1 MIEKDISVVTH
12 KAVVSLPKDEFARI
26 NQLLSIHSLEGLSA
40 KELEEIGAAKNACE
54 GIFCAKFDN
63 GSALN
68 FDLCSGSNNYWDDVV
83 WKSADE
89 TTDITFDCEYELTES
104 IEFEVN
110 GELYVVTIALE

>member
-26 NQLLSIHSLEGLSA
+26 NQLLSIQSLEGLSTE
-40 KELEEIGAAKNACE
+40 ELKEIGAAKNVCE

>member
-26 NQLLSIHSLEGLSA
+26 NRLLSIHSLEGLSA
-40 KELEEIGAAKNACE
+40 KELEEIGAAKNAGE

-63 GSALN
+63 GSVLN